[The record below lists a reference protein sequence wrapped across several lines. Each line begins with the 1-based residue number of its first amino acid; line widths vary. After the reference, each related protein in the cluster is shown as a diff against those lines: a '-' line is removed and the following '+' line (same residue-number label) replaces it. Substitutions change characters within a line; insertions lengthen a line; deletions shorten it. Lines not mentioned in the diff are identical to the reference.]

1 MIAMAEEFK
10 LRKSQEQ
17 SAAKIST
24 ICLILSMLTMAAWG
38 WTPLKEIVPAL
49 TILLIFG
56 LFVLVSIGMAIVGV
70 YRGIQARAL
79 KARIEDTD

>member
-1 MIAMAEEFK
+1 MIAMAEELA

-17 SAAKIST
+17 NAARIST

-38 WTPLKEIVPAL
+38 WTPLKHIVPATVNL
-49 TILLIFG
+49 WIFVCLG
-56 LFVLVSIGMAIVGV
+56 VVSIFMAVTGV

-79 KARIEDTD
+79 KAKIEDTD